1 MLAYTY
7 LAPGAFQLLDK
18 PKPALRDDR
27 DAIVRVTVSSIS
39 TSDLHIKH
47 GSVPRAVPGVTVGH
61 EMVGVVEEV
70 GSAVSSVR
78 PGDRVTVNVET
89 FCGSCFFCQHGWV
102 NNCTDP
108 EGGWALGCRIDGG
121 QAEYESLEGAYAF
134 VMNHRGPS
142 GQEITDSQIYETC
155 NRGLEELKTLGILP
169 ESVRPVEK
177 DEYDAVLYSAIDV
190 LEPRNNV
197 AVWKLSLINSQKNT
211 DKENRL
217 MEAYIDGDNGRIY
230 EFYARSSRLW
240 DDMDPEQIVGTWS
253 SYMGLEKPAAFGDQN
268 PLMEATPYFEKYV
281 ISQGEEEETIVT
293 VGFYEGINELFLK
306 ISR

>member
-1 MLAYTY
+1 MKKTTLNFLLLLFAVTVMVLAIWGPEAISGYRDKSVLNEIHVKDAEGEGEGYRYSLSRSDKLYILAEALNSQTLPESGQYTAERQE
-7 LAPGAFQLLDK
+7 APG
-18 PKPALRDDR
+18 
-27 DAIVRVTVSSIS
+27 
-39 TSDLHIKH
+39 
-47 GSVPRAVPGVTVGH
+47 
-61 EMVGVVEEV
+61 
-70 GSAVSSVR
+70 
-78 PGDRVTVNVET
+78 ET
-89 FCGSCFFCQHGWV
+89 Y
-102 NNCTDP
+102 
-108 EGGWALGCRIDGG
+108 GGTAGT
-121 QAEYESLEGAYAF
+121 YAF
-134 VMNHRGPS
+134 IVNHRGPS
-142 GQEITDSQIYETC
+142 DREIKE
-155 NRGLEELKTLGILP
+155 EELFEAVNEGLDTLKKLGILP
-169 ESVRPVEK
+169 ESVR
-177 DEYDAVLYSAIDV
+177 DANAAAYDAVLYSAIDV